1 MGTHPIFESDFD
13 CLTDMSP
20 APPKK
25 SKFSNALEA
34 LRSETVVV
42 ADTGDVAAM
51 EQYKPT
57 DATTNP
63 SLVLACLSLDGYAKL
78 IDEAAAYAKRAP
90 KVTSWSWRVI
100 IYLFQLAC
108 KCWKRF
114 PD

>member
-1 MGTHPIFESDFD
+1 
-13 CLTDMSP
+13 MSP
-20 APPKK
+20 APKK

-63 SLVLACLSLDGYAKL
+63 SLVLACLRKL
-78 IDEAAAYAKRAP
+78 FSTEKIGLE
-90 KVTSWSWRVI
+90 
-100 IYLFQLAC
+100 L
-108 KCWKRF
+108 
-114 PD
+114 

>member
-1 MGTHPIFESDFD
+1 MLTDNIEFSNIFYQFYKPDKI
-13 CLTDMSP
+13 LDMSP

-63 SLVLACLSLDGYAKL
+63 SLVLACL
-78 IDEAAAYAKRAP
+78 R
-90 KVTSWSWRVI
+90 
-100 IYLFQLAC
+100 
-108 KCWKRF
+108 
-114 PD
+114 